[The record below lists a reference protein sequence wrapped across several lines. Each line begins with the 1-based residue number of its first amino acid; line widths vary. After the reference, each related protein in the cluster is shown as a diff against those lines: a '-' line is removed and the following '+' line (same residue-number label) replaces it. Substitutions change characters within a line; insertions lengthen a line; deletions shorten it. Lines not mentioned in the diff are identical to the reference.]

1 MISEILGLMK
11 WSLRAYNRIH
21 PIDVGVI
28 VDNYSMTALDIYH
41 PPIVRA
47 ALTSLLNNVLNTDFN
62 IEFCVVVNRAFQANT
77 GYDNRQYRIREHRT
91 SLVIPDLHLELH

>member
-28 VDNYSMTALDIYH
+28 VDNYSMTALDTYN

-62 IEFCVVVNRAFQANT
+62 IEFCVVVNRAFQAT
-77 GYDNRQYRIREHRT
+77 STRQYRIQEHRT
-91 SLVIPDLHLELH
+91 SLDITNLLFELH

>member
-11 WSLRAYNRIH
+11 WSLRAYNRNH

-28 VDNYSMTALDIYH
+28 VDNYSMTALDTYH

-62 IEFCVVVNRAFQANT
+62 IEFCVVVNRAFQAT
-77 GYDNRQYRIREHRT
+77 STRQYRIREHRT
-91 SLVIPDLHLELH
+91 SLDITNLHLELH

>member
-11 WSLRAYNRIH
+11 WSLLAYNRIH

-28 VDNYSMTALDIYH
+28 VDNYSMTALDTYN

-62 IEFCVVVNRAFQANT
+62 IEFCVVVNRAFQASST
-77 GYDNRQYRIREHRT
+77 RQYRIREHRT
-91 SLVIPDLHLELH
+91 SLDIGNLLFELH

>member
-11 WSLRAYNRIH
+11 WSLRAYNHIH

-28 VDNYSMTALDIYH
+28 VDNYSMTALDTYN

-62 IEFCVVVNRAFQANT
+62 IEFCVVVNRAFQAT
-77 GYDNRQYRIREHRT
+77 STRQYRIREHRT
-91 SLVIPDLHLELH
+91 SLDIANLLFELH